1 MTPESNHQPTLKT
14 LREASG
20 KTQRALSYELD
31 VALSTIGFWESGKKT
46 PSSDR
51 FIALAASFGV
61 PLKVL
66 ARAMNLDV
74 SKVPDD
80 FPDLEALVATARD
93 RNKSIRQVIID
104 AGYDVSGIPED

>member
-1 MTPESNHQPTLKT
+1 MAPEDKHQLNLKT

-20 KTQRALSYELD
+20 KTQRTLSYELD

-61 PLKVL
+61 SLKVL
-66 ARAMNLDV
+66 ARAMNFDV

-80 FPDLEALVATARD
+80 FPDIQSLLTAARD
-93 RNKSIRQVIID
+93 RNKSIRQVITD